1 MLFRGKLF
9 SAAFAALLAIAAGG
23 CSPSDQ
29 SAADEEK
36 EFHFEQGN
44 NCFNSMDYPGA
55 VEAFREALEVNPHS
69 AQAHYRLAQLF
80 DTKQP
85 DPAAAIFHYN
95 EYLRLNPHA
104 ENAAV
109 IRDRIGACKQQLAAD
124 VLTIPT
130 APAAMRQIE
139 YLTQTNNALKL
150 QVAQLQGDKKNL
162 NDYIATLQAA
172 AQPQPQHNPA
182 PPLGSPGYVTPLPGD
197 NYHYQQ
203 NPTAHGNPSP
213 PPAQAHSYVVKP
225 SDTLAAIARRN
236 GVSLSSLKAANPGV
250 NPQKLR
256 VGQTL
261 NLP

>member
-1 MLFRGKLF
+1 MLV
-9 SAAFAALLAIAAGG
+9 AICIIATGG

-55 VEAFREALEVNPHS
+55 IEAFREALEVNPRS

-85 DPAAAIFHYN
+85 DPAAAIFHYQ
-95 EYLRLNPHA
+95 EYLRLSPQA

-109 IRDRIGACKQQLAAD
+109 IRERIGACKQQLAAD

-139 YLTQTNNALKL
+139 FLTQTNNALKL
-150 QVAQLQGDKKNL
+150 QIAQLQGDKKSL
-162 NDYIATLQAA
+162 NDYIASLQTAA
-172 AQPQPQHNPA
+172 KSNPA
-182 PPLGSPGYVTPLPGD
+182 WSPGNVTPLPGD
-197 NYHYQQ
+197 N
-203 NPTAHGNPSP
+203 NPPNPPPSRNPP
-213 PPAQAHSYVVKP
+213 PPAYQPRTYVVKA
-225 SDTLAAIARRN
+225 SETLAAIARKN
-236 GVSLSSLKAANPGV
+236 GVGLSALEAANPGV
-250 NPQKLR
+250 NPKKLR